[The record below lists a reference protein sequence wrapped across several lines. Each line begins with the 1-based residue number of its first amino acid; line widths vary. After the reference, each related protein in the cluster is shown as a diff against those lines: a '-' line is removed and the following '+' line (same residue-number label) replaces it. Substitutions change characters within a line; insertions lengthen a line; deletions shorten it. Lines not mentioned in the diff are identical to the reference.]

1 MAVGTVVAEVGRL
14 PSSHG
19 SVMRGFRDV
28 PRSDSPRLERRAVDT
43 LPTLE
48 ANRR

>member
-28 PRSDSPRLERRAVDT
+28 PRRIRLDWSVALWTLCRR
-43 LPTLE
+43 
-48 ANRR
+48 